1 MERRNAND
9 WDGVKFETLAL
20 EYINMRKELWTPL
33 ANKLG
38 EKWTVVEQKV
48 SSLLVGTASPLSR

>member
-33 ANKLG
+33 ADKLG

-48 SSLLVGTASPLSR
+48 STLRTMHSS